1 MSPTPI
7 PEPSFGR
14 DLVADSNSTVSAV
27 AEVEFGSELPTFT
40 PDTSIAAT
48 RRFAKFVG
56 WDSPRFTDHDGA
68 RKEGLPGAIVPG
80 VMSQG
85 FLGAMIHR
93 WAPDAEITAIDTIFR
108 APVLV
113 DHVHRIIG
121 VVTDIDEDERSVEID
136 LTVTNEAGETRVF
149 GTATA
154 RLPA

>member
-1 MSPTPI
+1 MAESI
-7 PEPSFGR
+7 P
-14 DLVADSNSTVSAV
+14 TVSAI
-27 AEVEFGSELPTFT
+27 AEVEFGGELPTFA
-40 PDTSIAAT
+40 PDTSINAT
-48 RRFAKFVG
+48 RRFGEYVG
-56 WDSPRFTDHDGA
+56 WNTPRFTDHDGA

-93 WAPDAEITAIDTIFR
+93 WAPAAEIISIDTVFR

-113 DHVHRIIG
+113 DQPHQITG
-121 VVTDIDEDERSVEID
+121 VVTDIDEDELTVEID
-136 LTVTNEAGETRVF
+136 LTVTNAAGETRVF